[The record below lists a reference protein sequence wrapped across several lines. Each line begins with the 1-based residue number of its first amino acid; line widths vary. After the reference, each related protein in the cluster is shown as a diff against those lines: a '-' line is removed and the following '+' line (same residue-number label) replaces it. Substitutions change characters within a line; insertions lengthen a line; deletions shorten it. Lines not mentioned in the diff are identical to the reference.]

1 MSRLEQAAQRLQ
13 SALDRLDRA
22 VGARAEQ
29 GGGMDAELRAALE
42 HTKGENAQLQAAT
55 AQAAERLDAAIG
67 RLRAVLED

>member
-1 MSRLEQAAQRLQ
+1 MSRLDQAARRLQ

-22 VGARAEQ
+22 VAARAAH
-29 GGGMDAELRAALE
+29 GGETDPELRAALE
-42 HTKGENAQLQAAT
+42 RTKGENAQLQSAA